1 MKQITIQLKDEEEES
16 LIISLL
22 NKMKIKF
29 HKDDSELDDF
39 ELTDEMKRVI
49 DERLKEDRSTYI
61 DASVVMEELDKKY
74 GL

>member
-29 HKDDSELDDF
+29 QKDDSELDDF
-39 ELTDEMKRVI
+39 ELTDEMKYIV
-49 DERLKEDRSTYI
+49 DEAKKQDPSTYQ
-61 DASVVMEELDKKY
+61 DAFQAVEEIRQKY
-74 GL
+74 GI